1 MNLDFRCSYKS
12 KNNGEKLLPRSQ
24 QGSFLHEHAHQDL
37 INGTRPVTATVVHGI
52 GTKFF
57 AIKSFLEIQMVAGTL
72 KEWINNDQRATTT
85 PLSVGIERCSLK
97 YFSDTKFVYRKI
109 VEVLVFAGPNIVTRL
124 VQEFSF
130 SQNSML

>member
-1 MNLDFRCSYKS
+1 MSPYMKYLPRCP

-72 KEWINNDQRATTT
+72 KEWIITI
-85 PLSVGIERCSLK
+85 SG
-97 YFSDTKFVYRKI
+97 
-109 VEVLVFAGPNIVTRL
+109 RL
-124 VQEFSF
+124 ASRYQLE
-130 SQNSML
+130 